1 MAGEQRKRG
10 EFKPPKGFKDHSRG
24 FDKAMDDAL
33 RGWSPGRHEVRVI
46 LSAVIEVTNPA
57 EVVEY
62 RVDLDSNG

>member
-10 EFKPPKGFKDHSRG
+10 KFKPPKGFKDHMEG
-24 FDKAMDDAL
+24 FRRAMEDAL
-33 RGWSPGRHEVRVI
+33 EEWSPGKHEVRVI

-62 RVDLDSNG
+62 RADLDTNG